1 MYCVIQEIERK
12 TEDLGSPKELEVY
25 TWSFCGETVYDY
37 RHSSEKFQRPIKK
50 AYKISL
56 HKSYREN
63 GKVKKKQYSIT
74 TMGYY
79 DIYEFAVED
88 CVYSEKIKDLAA
100 ELGVTEEYIY
110 NLIYKKL
117 DPLYEQIKEEYEQT
131 EEYKTSRKHSEIIRK
146 YNEAKIKFEQKYN
159 SMKFDRCYD
168 VFLNLRNKDFL
179 DQIKKEYKQQQ
190 QSYENYRSYYS
201 DNYSNHNYNNYSS
214 YQVNSKSN
222 YNDEDKKIL
231 KKMYKKL
238 AMEFH
243 PDRNNNSEESQRA
256 MQIINNLKDEWEV

>member
-12 TEDLGSPKELEVY
+12 TEVSGEPKELEVY
-25 TWSFCGETVYDY
+25 TWGYGEETVYAY
-37 RHSSEKFQRPIKK
+37 RYSSERFQRPIKK
-50 AYKISL
+50 AYKISI
-56 HKSYREN
+56 HKSYRED

-79 DIYEFAVED
+79 DIYEYSLGDFA
-88 CVYSEKIKDLAA
+88 SRKIEDLAR

-110 NLIYKKL
+110 KLIYKKL
-117 DPLYEQIKEEYEQT
+117 DPLYEQIREEYEQT
-131 EEYKTSRKHSEIIRK
+131 EEYKTSQKHSKIIRK
-146 YNEAKIKFEQKYN
+146 YNEAKRKFEQKYN

-179 DQIKKEYKQQQ
+179 DQIKTEYKQQQ
-190 QSYENYRSYYS
+190 QAYENYRSYYS
-201 DNYSNHNYNNYSS
+201 NNYSNYNYNNSSS

-222 YNDEDKKIL
+222 YNNEDKKIL

-243 PDRNNNSEESQRA
+243 PDRNNNSDESQRA
-256 MQIINNLKDEWEV
+256 MQIINDLKDEWEI

>member
-12 TEDLGSPKELEVY
+12 TEVSGGPKELEVY
-25 TWSFCGETVYDY
+25 TWGYGEETVYAY
-37 RHSSEKFQRPIKK
+37 RYSSERFQRPIKK
-50 AYKISL
+50 AYKISI
-56 HKSYREN
+56 HKSYRED

-79 DIYEFAVED
+79 DIYEYSLVDFA
-88 CVYSEKIKDLAA
+88 SRKIEDLAR

-110 NLIYKKL
+110 KLIYKKL
-117 DPLYEQIKEEYEQT
+117 DPLYEQIREEYEQT
-131 EEYKTSRKHSEIIRK
+131 EEYKTSQKHSKIIRK
-146 YNEAKIKFEQKYN
+146 YNEAKRKFEQKYN

-179 DQIKKEYKQQQ
+179 DQIKTEYKQQQ
-190 QSYENYRSYYS
+190 QAYENYRSYYS
-201 DNYSNHNYNNYSS
+201 NNYSNYNYNNSSS

-222 YNDEDKKIL
+222 YNNEDKKIL

-243 PDRNNNSEESQRA
+243 PDRNNNSDESQRA
-256 MQIINNLKDEWEV
+256 MQIINDLKDEWEI

>member
-88 CVYSEKIKDLAA
+88 CVHSGKIKDLAA

-117 DPLYEQIKEEYEQT
+117 NPLYEQIKEEYEQT

-146 YNEAKIKFEQKYN
+146 YIVSCNGFSTI
-159 SMKFDRCYD
+159 S
-168 VFLNLRNKDFL
+168 L
-179 DQIKKEYKQQQ
+179 
-190 QSYENYRSYYS
+190 
-201 DNYSNHNYNNYSS
+201 
-214 YQVNSKSN
+214 
-222 YNDEDKKIL
+222 
-231 KKMYKKL
+231 
-238 AMEFH
+238 
-243 PDRNNNSEESQRA
+243 
-256 MQIINNLKDEWEV
+256 

>member
-12 TEDLGSPKELEVY
+12 TEVSGEPKELEAY
-25 TWSFCGETVYDY
+25 TWGYGEETVYAY
-37 RHSSEKFQRPIKK
+37 RYSSERFIRPIKK
-50 AYKISL
+50 AYKISI
-56 HKSYREN
+56 HKSYRED

-79 DIYEFAVED
+79 DIYEFPLED
-88 CVYSEKIKDLAA
+88 FASRKIEDLAR

-110 NLIYKKL
+110 KLIYKKL
-117 DPLYEQIKEEYEQT
+117 DPLYEQIREEYEQT

-146 YNEAKIKFEQKYN
+146 YNEAKRKFEQKYN

-179 DQIKKEYKQQQ
+179 DQIKTEYKQQQ
-190 QSYENYRSYYS
+190 QAYENYRSYYS
-201 DNYSNHNYNNYSS
+201 NNYSNYNYNNSSS

-222 YNDEDKKIL
+222 YNNEDKKIL

-243 PDRNNNSEESQRA
+243 PDRNNNSDESQRA
-256 MQIINNLKDEWEV
+256 MQIINDLKDEWEI

>member
-12 TEDLGSPKELEVY
+12 TEDLGRPKELEVY
-25 TWSFCGETVYDY
+25 SWNKGDKKFYSY
-37 RHSSEKFQRPIKK
+37 RYSSERFIRPIKK
-50 AYKISL
+50 AYKISI
-56 HKSYREN
+56 HKSYREDR
-63 GKVKKKQYSIT
+63 KVKKKQYSII

-79 DIYEFAVED
+79 DIYEFPLED
-88 CVYSEKIKDLAA
+88 CVYSGKIKDLAA
-100 ELGVTEEYIY
+100 ELGVTEEYVY
-110 NLIYKKL
+110 NLIHKKL

-146 YNEAKIKFEQKYN
+146 YNEAKRKFEGKYGYN
-159 SMKFDRCYD
+159 TYDQSYD
-168 VFLNLRNKDFL
+168 VFGKLREPITLKV
-179 DQIKKEYKQQQ
+179 IKIEYEAEQKFK
-190 QSYENYRSYYS
+190 RSYYS
-201 DNYSNHNYNNYSS
+201 NSYSNHNYNNSSS

-256 MQIINNLKDEWEV
+256 MQIINNLKEEWKV